1 MKDEGVMCK
10 NIVERN
16 IERLHLALDNL
27 YYSFMMP
34 DKLVRGG

>member
-1 MKDEGVMCK
+1 MRDEGVMYK